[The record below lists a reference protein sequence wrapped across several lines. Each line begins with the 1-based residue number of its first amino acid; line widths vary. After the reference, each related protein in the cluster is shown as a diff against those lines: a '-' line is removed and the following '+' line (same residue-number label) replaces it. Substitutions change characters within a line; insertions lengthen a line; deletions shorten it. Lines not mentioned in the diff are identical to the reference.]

1 MSNRRL
7 GTVLVLEMVV
17 LLALLT
23 IAFDQYVHAQVEMK
37 DGLNRWG
44 YRGAVAKRRVYD
56 ETRIMMIGGSRAFE
70 PGVPVEQTALAR
82 VRFRVQEWVTH
93 DRGPVTAINLGLAN
107 LPRGAFAARLDHFR
121 YLEPD
126 VICIYAE
133 LAPAG
138 TPPPPSLTMRI
149 ASYLPATSAL
159 AAIDRAL
166 GRVFVTT
173 SITDDI
179 VDVADAVAVSLTMA
193 PTVVVLPQTGSED
206 DERSQ
211 QALLA
216 SFDRFAG
223 DTRLKLV
230 RLTDQA
236 AIGDQIEPAVSE
248 FLRLRKA
255 PAAAR

>member
-7 GTVLVLEMVV
+7 RTVLGLEFVV
-17 LLALLT
+17 LLMLLT
-23 IAFDQYVHAQVEMK
+23 LAFDQYVHAQVEMK

-70 PGVPVEQTALAR
+70 PGIPVEQTALAR

-93 DRGPVTAINLGLAN
+93 DRGPVTAVNLGLVD

-126 VICIYAE
+126 VICVYAE
-133 LAPAG
+133 LARARTSPS
-138 TPPPPSLTMRI
+138 PSLTMRI
-149 ASYLPATSAL
+149 TGYLPAAGAL
-159 AAIDRAL
+159 AAIDRGL
-166 GRVFVTT
+166 GRMFAAAPA
-173 SITDDI
+173 TDDI
-179 VDVADAVAVSLTMA
+179 DDVADAVAVSLTMA
-193 PTVVVLPQTGSED
+193 PTVVILPQPGSD
-206 DERSQ
+206 DEERSRK
-211 QALLA
+211 ALLA

-223 DTRLKLV
+223 EARLKLV
-230 RLTDQA
+230 RLTDEA